1 MQLKLG
7 EEVKKTGQS
16 LEGPLFWLKIHWLYL
31 LCLKIAFV
39 IFVVVVFLGKLLF
52 C

>member
-1 MQLKLG
+1 MLESFAAKNG
-7 EEVKKTGQS
+7 GGGKKTRQS

-39 IFVVVVFLGKLLF
+39 ISVVVFFG
-52 C
+52 